1 MSFLIDT
8 NICSAY
14 LKDTR
19 KGAGTVFS
27 RFMQYTGQLHLS
39 TVTLAELYT
48 WALRSKAPPPSG
60 PTQHHD
66 AAASRPRCVA

>member
-27 RFMQYTGQLHLS
+27 RFMQYKKARSQLSNHLP
-39 TVTLAELYT
+39 VFAVF
-48 WALRSKAPPPSG
+48 KVDG
-60 PTQHHD
+60 PD
-66 AAASRPRCVA
+66 DD